1 MIKSKEGRTKGRV
14 KVVEAINN
22 EIPEVAVA
30 RDNDQLRRQDYLK
43 LHYSITAA
51 ATTNCTGVEV
61 PQYTYADIEV
71 TCTDDFPLANNT
83 HLEKPIE
90 FFKQCNLIDV
100 VGDTLLLQ
108 CPRSPTCFTGDGCAV
123 NLKGCSVLD
132 ECFGV
137 NVQFVRCQAHTA
149 DGSVKKVTKSKT
161 MCVKTVVETTKEIKG
176 LRTETFKNS
185 TLHTGYLKEAMQIM
199 EIWPLH
205 IHICFIY
212 NP

>member
-30 RDNDQLRRQDYLK
+30 RDNDQLRRLLNTQDYLK

-51 ATTNCTGVEV
+51 AAANCTGLEV
-61 PQYTYADIEV
+61 PQYTDADIEV
-71 TCTDDFPLANNT
+71 PCTDDFPLDNNT
-83 HLEKPIE
+83 HLEKSME

-123 NLKGCSVLD
+123 NLKGCRVLN
-132 ECFGV
+132 ERFGL

-149 DGSVKKVTKSKT
+149 DGSVKRMAKSKT
-161 MCVKTVVETTKEIKG
+161 MCVKTGVETTKEIKG
-176 LRTETFKNS
+176 LRTETVHF
-185 TLHTGYLKEAMQIM
+185 TLVILRKQ
-199 EIWPLH
+199 
-205 IHICFIY
+205 CK
-212 NP
+212 

>member
-1 MIKSKEGRTKGRV
+1 MIKSKEGRTKGRI

-71 TCTDDFPLANNT
+71 ICTDDFPLANNT

-90 FFKQCNLIDV
+90 FFKQVQPN
-100 VGDTLLLQ
+100 
-108 CPRSPTCFTGDGCAV
+108 R
-123 NLKGCSVLD
+123 CSRLYS
-132 ECFGV
+132 
-137 NVQFVRCQAHTA
+137 AA
-149 DGSVKKVTKSKT
+149 
-161 MCVKTVVETTKEIKG
+161 TVSS
-176 LRTETFKNS
+176 LANM
-185 TLHTGYLKEAMQIM
+185 LHRRWVCSQS
-199 EIWPLH
+199 
-205 IHICFIY
+205 
-212 NP
+212 

>member
-132 ECFGV
+132 EIFGRA
-137 NVQFVRCQAHTA
+137 FHMRGGGPPRGVRPQTPPHLENSAPPT
-149 DGSVKKVTKSKT
+149 DRGPGVTVEVPNSV
-161 MCVKTVVETTKEIKG
+161 IG
-176 LRTETFKNS
+176 GN
-185 TLHTGYLKEAMQIM
+185 
-199 EIWPLH
+199 
-205 IHICFIY
+205 
-212 NP
+212 